1 LAVSQVQVDFDMV
14 AGSGEPMCDLF
25 GGVFRRSAA
34 REQLRLNVVQSD
46 SPDIAKGFNNDG
58 SHRSFSSED

>member
-1 LAVSQVQVDFDMV
+1 MV
-14 AGSGEPMCDLF
+14 AGGREPVCDLF
-25 GGVFRRSAA
+25 GRVFRHAAA

>member
-1 LAVSQVQVDFDMV
+1 VQVYLDMV
-14 AGSGEPMCDLF
+14 ASGCDPMRDRF

-34 REQLRLNVVQSD
+34 REQLRLYIVQAD
-46 SPDIAKGFNNDG
+46 RPDIAKGFNNDG